1 MGRVTRARARIVTA
15 FAVAAAALAARP
27 AFAHEPW
34 TYGFG
39 SRPASMGGAVAA
51 DTTDFSANYY
61 NPAGLAGDTG
71 IRLALGYTYTFN
83 NLHIGGQDSGVE
95 PVHGL
100 SFGVAAGGKAFGLLP
115 IAIGIAAHLPDDGLS
130 RVTALREGVPRWEL
144 YDSRAAV
151 LYLTANAAIAP
162 VPWLELGGGVSFLAA
177 TEGRFEITGTA
188 NILQPFDSHLRHE
201 VDANLTS
208 VRYPEAGARFRMGPA
223 ADLAIVY
230 RHETKLQLA
239 LDAFLHGD
247 IDFAG
252 IAVPLTYNLESR
264 TVAAFLPAQL
274 VVGTSLHPFRDL
286 HVNVDLTY
294 VHWSGYDSPTA
305 KTTASLRAKPP
316 EGFAVDL
323 PGDVLPTD
331 PIPPR
336 FEDRVVPRIG
346 VEWFVPKLDEHAF
359 ARVALRAGYV
369 YERTPVPPQTGLTNF
384 VDTDRHTFS
393 FGAGVLFREPHV
405 SADLHFAYS
414 HLPERITLKANP
426 ADPIGDYRQDGSMV
440 SLGGTVGAA
449 FR

>member
-1 MGRVTRARARIVTA
+1 MDRRPFVAASVL
-15 FAVAAAALAARP
+15 AVALADRP
-27 AFAHEPW
+27 ALAHEPW

-39 SRPASMGGAVAA
+39 SRPSAMAGAVAA
-51 DTTDFSANYY
+51 DATDFTANYY

-71 IRLALGYTYTFN
+71 LRLALGYTYTFN
-83 NLHIGGQDSGVE
+83 NLHINGKDSAVE

-100 SFGVAAGGKAFGLLP
+100 AFGIAAGGKAFGVLP
-115 IAIGIAAHLPDDGLS
+115 LAIGIAAHIPDDGLS

-162 VPWLELGGGVSFLAA
+162 FDWLELGGGVSFLAA

-188 NILQPFDSHLRHE
+188 NILAPFDSHLRHE

-208 VRYPEAGARFRMGPA
+208 VRYPEAGARFRMGSG
-223 ADLAIVY
+223 ADIAIVY

-252 IAVPLTYNLESR
+252 IPVPLTYNLESR

-274 VVGTSLHPFRDL
+274 VVGTSIHPIKDL

-305 KTTASLRAKPP
+305 KTTAALRAKPP
-316 EGFAVDL
+316 ANFDIDL
-323 PGDVLPTD
+323 PGDVKPTE
-331 PIPPR
+331 PIPPQ
-336 FEDRVVPRIG
+336 FEDRLVPRIG
-346 VEWFVPKLDEHAF
+346 VEWFVPKLDEKAF

-369 YERTPVPPQTGLTNF
+369 FERTPIPEQSGLTNF
-384 VDTDRHTFS
+384 VDADRHTFT
-393 FGAGVLFREPHV
+393 FGAGVIFRQPNV

-414 HLPERITLKANP
+414 HLPERITLKDNP
-426 ADPIGDYRQDGSMV
+426 ADPIGDYRQEGSMV